1 MPFTIVRN
9 DITHMQVD
17 AIVNTANPHPV
28 VGAGVDAAIHAAAG
42 PALLQARQ
50 AVGPIAPGHCAITR
64 GFGLSARYVI
74 HTVGPAWQD
83 GCHGEE
89 SLLRSCYATA
99 LQMAHKHSLTSV
111 AFPLI
116 SAGTYAFPHDL
127 AIQIAVSTI
136 SDFLLHHEMAVYLV
150 VYDRRA
156 FRLSSRLFAD
166 VASYIDENYVQHHSV
181 KDCRDDRRRRA
192 AALSLQDRSC
202 PLLDLEPD
210 FVAPSGFTGSVPD
223 TFSFQTDAGFSETLL
238 HLIDQSGLKDSA
250 VYKRANI
257 SRQHFSKIRN
267 DLNYRPTK
275 STALAFAVALQL
287 DLHQTRDL
295 LERAGYALSRSS
307 LGDMIVQYFIEHK
320 HYDINDI
327 NIALFQH
334 DQSQLGS

>member
-50 AVGPIAPGHCAITR
+50 TVGPIAPGHCAITR

-74 HTVGPAWQD
+74 HAVGPAWQD
-83 GCHGEE
+83 GHHGEE
-89 SLLRSCYATA
+89 ALLRSCYANA
-99 LQMAHKHSLTSV
+99 LHLAHQHSLVSV

-116 SAGTYAFPHDL
+116 SAGTYAFPHDRAL
-127 AIQIAVSTI
+127 QVAVSAI
-136 SDFLLHHEMAVYLV
+136 SDFLLHHEMEVYLV

-156 FRLSSRLFAD
+156 FRLSGRLFAD
-166 VASYIDENYVQHHSV
+166 VASYIDENYVEQHSA
-181 KDCRDDRRRRA
+181 KACRAERRRREA
-192 AALSLQDRSC
+192 ARL
-202 PLLDLEPD
+202 
-210 FVAPSGFTGSVPD
+210 APSDMSVPLFGEYAVQEFAAPSLGD
-223 TFSFQTDAGFSETLL
+223 LLLETDAGFSETLL
-238 HLIDQSGLKDSA
+238 KLISRTGEKDSA

-267 DLNYRPTK
+267 DPAYQPTK
-275 STALAFAVALQL
+275 YTALAFAVALRL
-287 DLHQTRDL
+287 DLAETRDL
-295 LERAGYALSRSS
+295 LERAGFALSRSN
-307 LGDMIVQYFIEHK
+307 LGDMIVQYFIERG

-327 NIALFQH
+327 NIALFDH
-334 DQSQLGS
+334 DQPQLGS